1 MVVWLVGLKES
12 NMNSMSLN
20 FFLTRH
26 TMAKANNLR
35 LLMQNGSIKEIATGG
50 CGLLY
55 MYLLYQ
61 GLLCFGPCCSN
72 LLAQF

>member
-1 MVVWLVGLKES
+1 
-12 NMNSMSLN
+12 
-20 FFLTRH
+20 
-26 TMAKANNLR
+26 MAKANNLR

-55 MYLLYQ
+55 IYTYYARA
-61 GLLCFGPCCSN
+61 CYGPCCSN